1 MGCFKLV
8 LIHDHRKS
16 GMKKDFS
23 LFDKFKRQIHDKFFF
38 IDILP
43 TNNRCCVLFLSEN
56 GKVGHLV
63 ARNVEEKRTVLKLSI
78 DAPQELQPR
87 IT

>member
-1 MGCFKLV
+1 
-8 LIHDHRKS
+8 
-16 GMKKDFS
+16 MKNDFS
-23 LFDKFKRQIHDKFFF
+23 LFSKFKRQVHDLFNF
-38 IDILP
+38 IDNLP
-43 TNNRCCVLFLSEN
+43 IHNRSCVLFLSEN

-63 ARNVEEKRTVLKLSI
+63 TRNVEEKRTVLKLSI